1 MESEAEKET
10 ENRPESFVHL
20 HVHTEYSLLDS
31 SIRIPTLLKKA
42 KEFGMKSLAMTD
54 HGNMFGAIDFY
65 TAAHK
70 QGIKPILGA
79 TIYTTAGKLE
89 ERNEPVNCPR
99 AFSNDDQEI
108 KHDIFHLVILCKNNV
123 GYKNLCKI
131 ISESWLDG
139 FRHRARADFDLLEKY
154 KEGLIV
160 TSAFLNGEIGYSFFS
175 SQDDRAEKVALR
187 LKSIFKE
194 DFYLEIQNHNVP
206 EEESVRDKMI
216 ALSKKHS
223 IPLLATNDC
232 HYLEQDEHQ
241 AQEVLMCAQT
251 KVTLNEENRMDF
263 KAPEF
268 YFKSPSDMEELFKE
282 TPTALSNSLKIA
294 EQCHVE
300 LKWEDD
306 DGKQIYH
313 LPDFHIETNETQDEF
328 FRRMSYEGLEKR
340 FQGPHFINLIKEDNW
355 ETELRPQYE
364 ARLKSELDMIIEMGF
379 PGYFLIVADFIQWA
393 KDKKIS
399 VGPGRGS
406 GAGSIVAYAL
416 SITNINPLPFNLL
429 FERFINPERIS
440 MPDFDVDFCQ
450 QRRGEVIDY
459 VTEKYGKE
467 RVGQIVTFGKLQA
480 KAAIR
485 DVSRVFSLPYAEAD
499 MLSKLVPEELGITL
513 DKALEVEPKFKE
525 LMDSDPKIK
534 KIIEVSQK
542 VEGLNRHASIH
553 AAGVIITSEPLV
565 DYCPLLLG
573 AKGEQVIQFDKNFSE
588 LIGLVKFDFLGLKTL
603 TVIEYASEFI
613 RRGYDSSFDIEEI
626 DLEDKK
632 VYDFISNGETIGVF
646 QLESSGMI
654 DLCKRIKP
662 DCLDDITAI
671 NALYRPGPMESG
683 MVDDFVDI
691 KNGKKE
697 PTFPF
702 PDLEPVLKDTL
713 GVIVYQEQVMNI
725 ARIVAGYSL
734 GQADM
739 LRRAMGKKK
748 VSEMER
754 HKEIFRKGAV
764 EKGFNEKAA
773 IELFEKMAN
782 FAAYGFNK
790 SHAVAYALIAY
801 QTAFLKHYYPACFF
815 AGLLSTELNNTDK
828 VTNYI
833 NDLKTYDIK
842 VFPPDVNES
851 LWLFNVVDGHIR
863 FAMGAVKNVGEAAVQ
878 EIKRERE
885 EGGPFKSF
893 IDFCERCDLRIVN
906 KRAIESLIK
915 VGGFDQCEEMNRQ
928 TLLKCME
935 KVMAHGNKI
944 TEEKELGQVSLFN
957 IGSAS
962 NSGEGSVDEVLD
974 IKKMLAIEE
983 FEEFDEKEKLGFE
996 FQLMGIYVSGHPLDR
1011 YAESLKEFSSMP
1023 LAEVQ
1028 KLSMD
1033 ASSSHGHYSGGSGK
1047 GRFSRERSRKECY
1060 LGGVFNST
1068 RVILT
1073 KKGDKMCFALLEDL
1087 SGKIE
1092 CIVFPKV
1099 FAEYEDILKTDE
1111 PVLMEGYVNLEET
1124 PKKFFPEK
1132 IELLEEHSEERV
1144 GAVTVA
1150 VPLES
1155 LTLDDLERFKNLIL
1169 AFKGD
1174 IPVKIIFKEAVGKA
1188 RMALGKDFKVRP
1200 SSKWVGKV
1208 HDIFGENCVKF
1219 ITNNKMDEVP

>member
-1 MESEAEKET
+1 
-10 ENRPESFVHL
+10 
-20 HVHTEYSLLDS
+20 
-31 SIRIPTLLKKA
+31 
-42 KEFGMKSLAMTD
+42 
-54 HGNMFGAIDFY
+54 
-65 TAAHK
+65 
-70 QGIKPILGA
+70 
-79 TIYTTAGKLE
+79 
-89 ERNEPVNCPR
+89 
-99 AFSNDDQEI
+99 
-108 KHDIFHLVILCKNNV
+108 
-123 GYKNLCKI
+123 
-131 ISESWLDG
+131 
-139 FRHRARADFDLLEKY
+139 
-154 KEGLIV
+154 
-160 TSAFLNGEIGYSFFS
+160 
-175 SQDDRAEKVALR
+175 
-187 LKSIFKE
+187 
-194 DFYLEIQNHNVP
+194 
-206 EEESVRDKMI
+206 
-216 ALSKKHS
+216 
-223 IPLLATNDC
+223 
-232 HYLEQDEHQ
+232 
-241 AQEVLMCAQT
+241 
-251 KVTLNEENRMDF
+251 
-263 KAPEF
+263 
-268 YFKSPSDMEELFKE
+268 
-282 TPTALSNSLKIA
+282 KIA

-340 FQGPHFINLIKEDNW
+340 FQGPHFINLIKENNW

-480 KAAIR
+480 KAANR

-833 NDLKTYDIK
+833 NELKTYDIK

-885 EGGPFKSF
+885 DGGPFKSF
-893 IDFCERCDLRIVN
+893 IDFCERCDLRVVN

-935 KVMAHGNKI
+935 K
-944 TEEKELGQVSLFN
+944 
-957 IGSAS
+957 
-962 NSGEGSVDEVLD
+962 
-974 IKKMLAIEE
+974 
-983 FEEFDEKEKLGFE
+983 
-996 FQLMGIYVSGHPLDR
+996 
-1011 YAESLKEFSSMP
+1011 
-1023 LAEVQ
+1023 
-1028 KLSMD
+1028 
-1033 ASSSHGHYSGGSGK
+1033 
-1047 GRFSRERSRKECY
+1047 
-1060 LGGVFNST
+1060 
-1068 RVILT
+1068 
-1073 KKGDKMCFALLEDL
+1073 
-1087 SGKIE
+1087 
-1092 CIVFPKV
+1092 
-1099 FAEYEDILKTDE
+1099 
-1111 PVLMEGYVNLEET
+1111 
-1124 PKKFFPEK
+1124 
-1132 IELLEEHSEERV
+1132 
-1144 GAVTVA
+1144 
-1150 VPLES
+1150 
-1155 LTLDDLERFKNLIL
+1155 
-1169 AFKGD
+1169 
-1174 IPVKIIFKEAVGKA
+1174 
-1188 RMALGKDFKVRP
+1188 
-1200 SSKWVGKV
+1200 
-1208 HDIFGENCVKF
+1208 
-1219 ITNNKMDEVP
+1219 

>member
-1 MESEAEKET
+1 
-10 ENRPESFVHL
+10 
-20 HVHTEYSLLDS
+20 
-31 SIRIPTLLKKA
+31 
-42 KEFGMKSLAMTD
+42 
-54 HGNMFGAIDFY
+54 
-65 TAAHK
+65 
-70 QGIKPILGA
+70 
-79 TIYTTAGKLE
+79 
-89 ERNEPVNCPR
+89 
-99 AFSNDDQEI
+99 
-108 KHDIFHLVILCKNNV
+108 
-123 GYKNLCKI
+123 
-131 ISESWLDG
+131 
-139 FRHRARADFDLLEKY
+139 
-154 KEGLIV
+154 
-160 TSAFLNGEIGYSFFS
+160 
-175 SQDDRAEKVALR
+175 
-187 LKSIFKE
+187 
-194 DFYLEIQNHNVP
+194 
-206 EEESVRDKMI
+206 
-216 ALSKKHS
+216 
-223 IPLLATNDC
+223 
-232 HYLEQDEHQ
+232 
-241 AQEVLMCAQT
+241 
-251 KVTLNEENRMDF
+251 
-263 KAPEF
+263 
-268 YFKSPSDMEELFKE
+268 
-282 TPTALSNSLKIA
+282 
-294 EQCHVE
+294 
-300 LKWEDD
+300 
-306 DGKQIYH
+306 
-313 LPDFHIETNETQDEF
+313 
-328 FRRMSYEGLEKR
+328 
-340 FQGPHFINLIKEDNW
+340 
-355 ETELRPQYE
+355 
-364 ARLKSELDMIIEMGF
+364 MGF
-379 PGYFLIVADFIQWA
+379 SGYFLIVADFIQWA

-416 SITNINPLPFNLL
+416 SITNINPIPFSLL

-485 DVSRVFSLPYAEAD
+485 DVSRVFSLPYSEAD

-534 KIIEVSQK
+534 QIIEISQK

-613 RRGYDSSFDIEEI
+613 RKNHLATFDIEEI
-626 DLEDKK
+626 DLEDEK
-632 VYDFISNGETIGVF
+632 VYKFIGNGETVGVF

-662 DCLDDITAI
+662 DSLDDITAI

-754 HKEIFRKGAV
+754 HKEIFRKGAT
-764 EKGFNEKAA
+764 EKGFNENGA

-801 QTAFLKHYYPACFF
+801 QTAYLKYYYPACFF

-828 VTNYI
+828 VTAYI
-833 NDLKTYDIK
+833 NDLKNYEIK
-842 VFPPDVNES
+842 ILPPDVNES
-851 LWLFNVVDGHIR
+851 LWLFNVVDENIR

-885 EGGPFKSF
+885 EKGPFKGF

-906 KRAIESLIK
+906 KRAVESLIK
-915 VGGFDQCEEMNRQ
+915 VGGFDQCEKMNRQ
-928 TLLKCME
+928 SLLKCME
-935 KVMAHGNKI
+935 KVMSHGGKI
-944 TEEKELGQVSLFN
+944 SEEKELGQVSLFSM
-957 IGSAS
+957 GGAS
-962 NSGEGSVDEVLD
+962 SEGEDLLD
-974 IKKMLAIEE
+974 IKKMLDIEE
-983 FEEFDEKEKLGFE
+983 IEEFDEKEKLALE

-1011 YAESLKEFSSMP
+1011 YAESLKEFSSMS
-1023 LAEVQ
+1023 LAQVQ
-1028 KLSMD
+1028 DLSMEK
-1033 ASSSHGHYSGGSGK
+1033 SSGQGNYNGGN
-1047 GRFSRERSRKECY
+1047 GRFSKDRNRKELS
-1060 LGGVFNST
+1060 LGGVLTSSRN
-1068 RVILT
+1068 IMT

-1087 SGKIE
+1087 SGTIE

-1099 FAEYEDILKTDE
+1099 FSEYEDILKTED
-1111 PVLMEGYVNLEET
+1111 PVLIEGYVNLEET
-1124 PKKFFPEK
+1124 PKKFFPQK
-1132 IELLEEHSEERV
+1132 IEFLEDHSEERV
-1144 GAVTVA
+1144 SGVA
-1150 VPLES
+1150 VNMQLEDIS
-1155 LTLDDLERFKNLIL
+1155 NEDLLRFKDIMMS
-1169 AFKGD
+1169 FKGD
-1174 IPVKIIFKEAVGKA
+1174 IPVQLIFKNQEGKM
-1188 RMALGKDFKVRP
+1188 RMFLGQEFLVRP

-1208 HDIFGENCVKF
+1208 HDIFGENCVRF
-1219 ITNNKMDEVP
+1219 ITNNKMEET